1 MAFPSAP
8 LTVFVPKPS
17 SLSFGEAMSRV
28 RIWLDHTKIEPCGFK
43 LAANF
48 NRIGLEISFR
58 NETEVTAFR
67 EFVWPPV

>member
-28 RIWLDHTKIEPCGFK
+28 RIWLDHRKIHPSGFR

-48 NRIGLEISFR
+48 DRIGLEISFR